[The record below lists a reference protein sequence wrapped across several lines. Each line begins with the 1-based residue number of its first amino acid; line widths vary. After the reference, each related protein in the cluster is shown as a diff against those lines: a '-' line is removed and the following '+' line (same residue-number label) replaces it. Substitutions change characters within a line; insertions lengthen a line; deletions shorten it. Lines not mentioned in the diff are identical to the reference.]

1 VEQDRIA
8 LENRVRLEA
17 KSALDALSTAGRVV
31 GATALNVTQAQKAAD
46 MTQANYNLGA
56 ATSLDVL
63 DAQAALTL
71 AESLHVQALHDH
83 ANARAA
89 LLWVMGQDPLDAT
102 ASAPAAPATDGD
114 R

>member
-1 VEQDRIA
+1 VEQDRVA

-17 KSALDALSTAGRVV
+17 TQALDALHTAARVV
-31 GATALNVTQAQKAAD
+31 DATALNVSQAQKAAD

-71 AESLHVQALHDH
+71 AESLHLQALHDH
-83 ANARAA
+83 ANARAT
-89 LLWVMGQDPLDAT
+89 LRWVMGRDPLDSPPPGP
-102 ASAPAAPATDGD
+102 SAAALGNE